1 MTDDKPY
8 VFGQGAPPPKVDQ
21 LYRGEL
27 LQIVQWAID
36 VHPRS
41 HQHMVGPSEIGGCPT
56 KLAWKLAYGG
66 AGDQEGG
73 WAAHK
78 GTVLHAWL
86 DHVFAGRVIGD
97 KLPTMPDGS
106 PRFYSDLKLE
116 QIHPTINGG
125 TLDLYDKLRETIVD
139 WKLPGDWTM
148 KNVRGGTLSEGYYV
162 QAQQYAETLRRTRGF
177 KVSKIA
183 LMFLPMCGDDLKGP
197 AKGAVFRYWDY
208 DPEVSRQAIENVDR
222 INRMLAVATPQKVME
237 VLPRKND
244 FCQSC
249 PAFAGNGDRR
259 AVCPGVT
266 SQRSTGKID
275 PSNPFSK

>member
-1 MTDDKPY
+1 VSFDFEVPD
-8 VFGQGAPPPKVDQ
+8 PKVDE
-21 LYRGEL
+21 LYRNEH
-27 LQIVQWAID
+27 LQIIQWGID

-41 HQHMVGPSEIGGCPT
+41 SQFQVGPSEIGGCPT

-86 DHVFAGRVIGD
+86 DHLYSGQLIGD

-106 PRFYSDLKLE
+106 PRFFSDLKLRP
-116 QIHPTINGG
+116 ISPHVNGG
-125 TLDLYDKLRETIVD
+125 TLDLYDRQRETIVD

-148 KNVRGGTLSEGYYV
+148 KNVRGSKLSPGYYV
-162 QAQQYAETLRRTRGF
+162 QAQTYAKTLMANNPDM
-177 KVSKIA
+177 KVSRIA
-183 LMFLPMCGDDLKGP
+183 LMFLPMCGDDLKGR

-208 DPEVSRQAIENVDR
+208 DPEICDQAMGNIER
-222 INRMLAVATPQKVME
+222 IKNMLAVTTPQKVME
-237 VLPRKND
+237 VLPKKSD

-249 PAFAGNGDRR
+249 PAFAGTGDRR
-259 AVCPGVT
+259 AVCPGAIPK
-266 SQRSTGKID
+266 RSNSD
-275 PSNPFSK
+275 PSNPFAK